1 MGNTFYCQ
9 TRSDEK
15 RYIIQELS
23 FRGHTIWRS
32 EKFWERA
39 LTGAV
44 QSAISCH
51 EGVLWD
57 DLEQGPLVDLVIS
70 THNLIFG
77 QIVSLAFTMH
87 ELGLEFEEVVYRV
100 QDLCKSF
107 ELSEDLCAQVYQ
119 SIRTTFEGGQ
129 PSETKSP
136 GNQSKISS
144 LVSETVATASIVDQP
159 DASKAS
165 TVAETSGDIAALSA
179 FDRAMLS

>member
-9 TRSDEK
+9 TKPDEK
-15 RYIIQELS
+15 RYIVQEHS

-44 QSAISCH
+44 RSAISCH
-51 EGVLWD
+51 EVVLWD

-87 ELGLEFEEVVYRV
+87 ELGLEFEEVLYRV

-119 SIRTTFEGGQ
+119 SIRTTFEEGQ
-129 PSETKSP
+129 PSPEATSLVKETK
-136 GNQSKISS
+136 ISHLES
-144 LVSETVATASIVDQP
+144 GTVVTVSIGDQP
-159 DASKAS
+159 DAPKAS
-165 TVAETSGDIAALSA
+165 ADIATLSA